1 MQSPNISRAV
11 AAPLADDPSRRRF
24 LAAGSAG
31 AVFASLRSTIAQA
44 EAQGRDPIFA
54 AIERHKETEIRFCAA
69 CKLTDEV
76 AAEEEGRVVTPA
88 NEAEYEAA
96 SAASESALAALLAT
110 PPATKDGFHAAFE
123 YIIGLGWDE
132 CLSPFAETLRKSKI
146 FAS

>member
-11 AAPLADDPSRRRF
+11 AAPLGDDPSRRRF
-24 LAAGSAG
+24 LAAGSAVT
-31 AVFASLRSTIAQA
+31 VFASLRSAIARA
-44 EAQGRDPIFA
+44 EAQGGDPIFA

-110 PPATKDGFHAAFE
+110 PPATKAGFHAAFE

-132 CLSPFAETLRKSKI
+132 CLSPFGETLRKSKI